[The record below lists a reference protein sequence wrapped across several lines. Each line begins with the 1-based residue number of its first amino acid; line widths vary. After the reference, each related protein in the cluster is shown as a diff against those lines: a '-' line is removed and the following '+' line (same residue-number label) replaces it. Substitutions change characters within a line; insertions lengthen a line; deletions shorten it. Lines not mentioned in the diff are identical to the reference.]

1 MPYVVAVDGI
11 GFARIP
17 FANCRWV
24 HLISLS
30 YIRQTLTVKR
40 RAGGHQRLAA
50 SMRYK
55 LGRGVDEEAPH
66 TQVCAAGHCDDSRL
80 VSASTAGKTSLHTR
94 GGEEIHKRFMTYIE
108 QVLTEGR
115 RSRSGKDRPPRQAVP
130 RTQRADGSAQGM
142 LLIARTRRI
151 DLQDG

>member
-17 FANCRWV
+17 FVNCRCV
-24 HLISLS
+24 HLTSLS
-30 YIRQTLTVKR
+30 YIRQKLTVKR
-40 RAGGHQRLAA
+40 QAGGHQRLAA

-55 LGRGVDEEAPH
+55 LGRGVDKEAPRA
-66 TQVCAAGHCDDSRL
+66 QVCAAGHCDDSRL

-108 QVLTEGR
+108 QVLTERR
-115 RSRSGKDRPPRQAVP
+115 RSRSGKDRPPR
-130 RTQRADGSAQGM
+130 RTLSGPAAAQGM
-142 LLIARTRRI
+142 PVIARTRRM